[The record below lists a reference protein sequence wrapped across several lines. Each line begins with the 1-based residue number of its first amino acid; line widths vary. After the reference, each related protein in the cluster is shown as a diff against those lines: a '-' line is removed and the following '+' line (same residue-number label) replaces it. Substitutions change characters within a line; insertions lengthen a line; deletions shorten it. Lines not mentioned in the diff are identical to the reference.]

1 MWKKRKITMTSEI
14 IITGFGGQGV
24 MLMGQILVTAGM
36 MEGKEVS
43 WYPSYGMEMR
53 GGSANCAVIV
63 SDGKIGSPLVSVPD
77 VLAAMSFPALSKFVD
92 AVKPGGIVLFNSS
105 LIERNPRTE
114 DVTSHA
120 VPANDIANRLKNP
133 RIMNMVML
141 GALVAATGVV
151 SREAL
156 SGAFRKMFEKKFA
169 HKPELFGMNDNAMA
183 EGMRSIAA

>member
-1 MWKKRKITMTSEI
+1 
-14 IITGFGGQGV
+14 
-24 MLMGQILVTAGM
+24 MLMGQILATAGM
-36 MEGKEVS
+36 LEGRQVS

-63 SDGKIGSPLVSVPD
+63 SDKKIGSPLVNMPD
-77 VLAAMSFPALSKFVD
+77 VLVAMSLPALARFAD
-92 AVKPGGIVLFNSS
+92 AVKPGGIILFNSS
-105 LIERNPRTE
+105 LIETNPRTS

-120 VPANDIANRLKNP
+120 VPANDIASGLKNP

-141 GALVAATGVV
+141 GALVAASGAV

-156 SGAFRKMFEKKFA
+156 SAAFRKMFEKKFA
-169 HKPELFGMNDNAMA
+169 GKPDLFAVNESAMT

>member
-1 MWKKRKITMTSEI
+1 MMTNEI

-63 SDGKIGSPLVSVPD
+63 SGKKIGSPLVSTPG
-77 VLAAMSFPALSKFVD
+77 VLVAMSLPALAKFVD
-92 AVKPGGIVLFNSS
+92 AVKPGGIILFNSS
-105 LIERNPRTE
+105 LIESNPRTE
-114 DVTSHA
+114 DVASHA
-120 VPANDIANRLKNP
+120 VPANEIANTLKNP

-151 SREAL
+151 TRDSL
-156 SGAFRKMFEKKFA
+156 SAAFRKMFEKKFA
-169 HKPELFGMNDNAMA
+169 NKPELFTVNENAMT
-183 EGMRSIAA
+183 EGMRSVAA